1 MIKQL
6 DMGKFE
12 EYISQFPVYEYRIL
26 DTKGIQVRERVRTI
40 CSQECE
46 RFGTTWACPPAVG
59 SLEQCRDRISRY
71 PQAVF
76 FSSVAEV
83 SDLMNMEEMLST
95 RHQHEK
101 ITEEIA
107 SFLQE
112 QGFSVFTLS
121 TESCDICQE
130 CTFPQGK
137 PCRHPEKM
145 HPCLESHGVVAA
157 EIVEEQQMEYN
168 LGGNTILWFSMV
180 YQGISRFFPMI
191 VSFPEK
197 VLTMISSSVSLRI
210 LR

>member
-1 MIKQL
+1 MEYNLKPDEKATLQL
-6 DMGKFE
+6 RGLYEEYGYQKYKMGKFE

-112 QGFSVFTLS
+112 QGL
-121 TESCDICQE
+121 
-130 CTFPQGK
+130 
-137 PCRHPEKM
+137 
-145 HPCLESHGVVAA
+145 VAA

-180 YQGISRFFPMI
+180 LFRQ
-191 VSFPEK
+191 E
-197 VLTMISSSVSLRI
+197 
-210 LR
+210 